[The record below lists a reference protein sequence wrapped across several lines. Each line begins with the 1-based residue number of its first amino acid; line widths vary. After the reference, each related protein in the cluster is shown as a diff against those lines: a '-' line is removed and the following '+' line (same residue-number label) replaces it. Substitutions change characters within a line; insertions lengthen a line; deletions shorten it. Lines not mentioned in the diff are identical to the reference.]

1 MSGVINPAN
10 AYHVTHYRRRNKL
23 TLPMIL
29 NNINNHKLLSA
40 ILLAV
45 FVTLVM
51 VLTPVINKLLGKS

>member
-1 MSGVINPAN
+1 M
-10 AYHVTHYRRRNKL
+10 